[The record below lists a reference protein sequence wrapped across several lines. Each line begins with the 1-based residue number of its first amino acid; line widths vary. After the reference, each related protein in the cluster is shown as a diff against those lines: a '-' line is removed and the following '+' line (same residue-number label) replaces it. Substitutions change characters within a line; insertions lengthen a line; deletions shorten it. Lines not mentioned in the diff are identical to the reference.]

1 MRSRSRDMTRRSEG
15 ERARALAYVI
25 IALFGA
31 GMAFL
36 AVTQL
41 NDRAFFDR
49 GLTWYEGYIILCG
62 ALGGM
67 AALFLSGDRMG
78 QQGPGGTLRGIAGGI
93 WVSFVGAVIGG
104 SLALPLYGTM
114 FGPFTLAV
122 TLAGAPLLMM
132 IWISNLVA
140 VHLLLRIWQRE
151 RDSIFVPARM
161 TQPNNP
167 DDLAARYR
175 GRFG

>member
-1 MRSRSRDMTRRSEG
+1 MRSRSRSMTSRSEG
-15 ERARALAYVI
+15 ERARALAFMI

-36 AVTQL
+36 SVTQL

-49 GLTWYEGYIILCG
+49 GLTWYEIYIILCG

-78 QQGPGGTLRGIAGGI
+78 QPGIEGTLRGFAGGI

-104 SLALPLYGTM
+104 TLALPLYGTM

-122 TLAGAPLLMM
+122 TLAGAPLLML
-132 IWISNLVA
+132 IWVSNLIA
-140 VHLLLRIWQRE
+140 VHLLLRIWHRE
-151 RDSIFVPARM
+151 RDSIFVPDRM
-161 TQPNNP
+161 TLPNSP
-167 DDLAARYR
+167 DDLPARYR